1 MRLSAEFQRNFGW
14 FDDDT
19 DRSALSLSL
28 STNSQNSQILNEA
41 RLKVLQ
47 ARQSYVNNVLE
58 EALEN
63 LVKATKDEEMYKKV
77 LQKLIEQVKL
87 LRSCCG

>member
-1 MRLSAEFQRNFGW
+1 M
-14 FDDDT
+14 
-19 DRSALSLSL
+19 
-28 STNSQNSQILNEA
+28 
-41 RLKVLQ
+41 LQ